1 MDSHDG
7 SAPRQRAG
15 RGKWVLFGFL
25 AVAAY
30 FLWTEHQAHLMGALP
45 YLLLL
50 ACPLMHLFHH
60 GHGGH
65 GHRHGQHDHT
75 APRETTRNRGQTGE
89 ES

>member
-1 MDSHDG
+1 MREHNQHG
-7 SAPRQRAG
+7 PA
-15 RGKWVLFGFL
+15 RGPSRSKWVLVGFL
-25 AVAAY
+25 LVAAY

-75 APRETTRNRGQTGE
+75 APRETTRNRGQTGD

>member
-1 MDSHDG
+1 MREHNQHEP
-7 SAPRQRAG
+7 ARRQSRS
-15 RGKWVLFGFL
+15 KWVLAGFL
-25 AVAAY
+25 LVAAY
-30 FLWTEHQAHLMGALP
+30 FLWTEHQAHLIGALP

-65 GHRHGQHDHT
+65 GHHHGQRSSSAD
-75 APRETTRNRGQTGE
+75 RETSRNRGQTGE